1 MNLLYGNKG
10 FRMTTIWQCGSHQ
23 FDLSKRP
30 YIMGILNVTPDSFSD
45 GGLHNG
51 VTQAVEHA
59 RRMIA
64 QGADVIDVGGE
75 STRPGFDENGVT
87 LEEERRRVIP
97 VVRALC
103 QEGFVVS
110 VDTSKPEIMQ
120 EVARLGAAI
129 LNDIRGFRRP
139 HAVRTAAATQCGL
152 IVMHRK
158 SRPVYR
164 DVVQRVQA
172 YLRARQELL
181 QAHGVAGNRIMWDP
195 GFGFGKTPEQN
206 FALLR
211 ATPRFVAQGQ
221 PYMMALS
228 RKSSLAIMT
237 RRMPPRERIAAS
249 VAGALFAIDRGAHFV
264 RVHDCQETWDAIQ
277 IWRAARGF

>member
-1 MNLLYGNKG
+1 
-10 FRMTTIWQCGSHQ
+10 MTKIWRCGAHQ
-23 FDLSKRP
+23 FDLTERP

-45 GGLHNG
+45 GGLHND
-51 VTQAVEHA
+51 VEKAVEHA
-59 RRMIA
+59 RRMCA
-64 QGADVIDVGGE
+64 SGADVIDVGGE
-75 STRPGFDENGVT
+75 STRPGFDEYGVS

-103 QEGFVVS
+103 QEGMIVS
-110 VDTSKPEIMQ
+110 VDTSKPEIMA
-120 EVARLGAAI
+120 EVASLGAAI

-139 HAVRTAAATQCGL
+139 HALETAATTNCGL

-158 SRPVYR
+158 MRPVYR
-164 DVVQRVQA
+164 DVVARVKE
-172 YLRARQELL
+172 YLRTRQTLL
-181 QAHGVAGNRIMWDP
+181 ENAGVNADRIMWDP

-211 ATPRFVAQGQ
+211 ATTRFVQEGQ

-228 RKSSLAIMT
+228 RKSSLSKMS
-237 RRMPPRERIAAS
+237 RRMDPQERVAAS
-249 VAGALFAIDRGAHFV
+249 VSGALFAIDRGAHFV